1 MQKKLWMLPVLAA
14 TTLWSC
20 NQFKVSVA
28 ENGVKYQFHEHD
40 EKGKVAKDGEVMTFN
55 MVVKTAS
62 DSILRDSQKEGQ
74 PLVMLAQKGPYK
86 GSFEDGMKMLA
97 AGDSATFYISV
108 DSLFRGAS
116 MQAPPPFAKPGT
128 DFKFQVKLLKI
139 ETQEAFQK
147 RAEAERAARPKKE
160 EADIAAY
167 LAKNNLKNAVK
178 LPSGVQ
184 YAVTTPGTGV
194 APAKGDTVKVFY
206 AGKLLS
212 GKIFDEN
219 HKEGLTF
226 PVGVGQMIPGFD
238 EAVQNLKKGEKATI
252 LIPSAHGYGE
262 QGSPGAIPPNS
273 VLVFDVQLIDIKKG
287 KLPV

>member
-1 MQKKLWMLPVLAA
+1 
-14 TTLWSC
+14 
-20 NQFKVSVA
+20 
-28 ENGVKYQFHEHD
+28 
-40 EKGKVAKDGEVMTFN
+40 
-55 MVVKTAS
+55 MVVKTAG

-147 RAEAERAARPKKE
+147 RAEAERTARPKKE

-167 LAKNNLKNAVK
+167 LAKNNLKNTVK

-194 APAKGDTVKVFY
+194 VPAKGDTVKVFY

-238 EAVQNLKKGEKATI
+238 EAVQNMKKGEKGTI
-252 LIPSAHGYGE
+252 LIPSALGYGE

-273 VLVFDVQLIDIKKG
+273 ILVFDVELIDIKKG